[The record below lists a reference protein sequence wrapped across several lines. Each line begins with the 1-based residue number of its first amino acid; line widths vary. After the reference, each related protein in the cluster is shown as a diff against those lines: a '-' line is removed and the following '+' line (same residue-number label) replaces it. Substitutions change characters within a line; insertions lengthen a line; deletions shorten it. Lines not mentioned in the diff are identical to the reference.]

1 MVLQKQPTIESEGG
15 TVESLPAGRHPTV
28 ALESEAAG
36 DVPPERQTPTVSE
49 SPMKRE
55 MDVLLAS
62 LGLLASAAVW
72 PLIAGAIKLEDGG
85 PVFYSQHRVGKGGKL
100 FPSYKFRSMSPRSQD
115 PDVPGQAE
123 LEDDRITR
131 VGRFL
136 RAAALDELPQLWNIL
151 RGEMSFV
158 GPRAL
163 LPAEE
168 EANGNGDPERLHE
181 LTGFEERHA
190 VRPGLT
196 GLAQV
201 YAPRDLPRRQKF
213 RYDLLYVRTRSL
225 RLDLSLVLKSVWISL
240 RGKWPEVGRDDDANP
255 AQRKETT

>member
-1 MVLQKQPTIESEGG
+1 MVLQKQPTIESEEE

-28 ALESEAAG
+28 ALESEVAG
-36 DVPPERQTPTVSE
+36 NVPPERQTPTVSE
-49 SPMKRE
+49 SPVKRG

-62 LGLLASAAVW
+62 LGLLGSAAVT
-72 PLIAGAIKLEDGG
+72 PLIAAAIKLEDGG
-85 PVFYSQHRVGKGGKL
+85 PVFYSQHRVGKGGEH
-100 FPSYKFRSMSPRSQD
+100 FRSYKFRSMSPRSQD

-136 RAAALDELPQLWNIL
+136 RATALDELPQLWNIL
-151 RGEMSFV
+151 RGDMSFV

-168 EANGNGDPERLHE
+168 EANENGDPELLHE
-181 LTGFEERHA
+181 LTGFDERHA

-201 YAPRDLPRRQKF
+201 YAPRDLPRRKKF
-213 RYDLLYVRTRSL
+213 RYDLLYVRNRSL
-225 RLDLSLVLKSVWISL
+225 RLDAFLFLRSVWISL
-240 RGKWPEVGRDDDANP
+240 RGKWPEVGRGGGEGE
-255 AQRKETT
+255 AQ